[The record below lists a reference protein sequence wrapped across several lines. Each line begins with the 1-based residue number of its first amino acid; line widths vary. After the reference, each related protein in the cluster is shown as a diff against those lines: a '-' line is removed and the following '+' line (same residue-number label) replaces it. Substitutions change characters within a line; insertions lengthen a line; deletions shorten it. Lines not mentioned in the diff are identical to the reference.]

1 MRVLVTGA
9 AGFVAR
15 HLAAELRDGGHEV
28 FSTDIAPEAP
38 WMPRYEQCDLCDAGA
53 VEALLARVA
62 PGACVHLG
70 GISSVGDAARDV
82 GRLFAV
88 NVGGTANLLDALRRH
103 APSARLLYVSTAQ
116 VYGCSV
122 DADDTPVGEDAPLYP
137 VTFYATSR
145 VAAEAVVRAR
155 WRYGG
160 LDAVI
165 ARPAN
170 HTGPGQSTRFVAP
183 SFLAQAREIAA
194 GRRREFVVG
203 NLESER
209 DFSDV
214 RDVAAAYRAIL
225 ERGVSGGT
233 YNASSAPRI
242 KIGALLDEIKAQV
255 GVDAPVRVD
264 PALFRPTDHSLVLDT
279 ARLRSLGWEPR
290 RTLGQTIADMCQPCS
305 ESAS

>member
-1 MRVLVTGA
+1 MRILVTGA

-15 HLAAELRDGGHEV
+15 HLVAELEGGGHEV
-28 FSTDIAPEAP
+28 FSSDVVPSAP
-38 WMPRYEQCDLCDAGA
+38 WMPRYAPCDLCDSGA
-53 VEALLARVA
+53 VDSLVGGVS
-62 PGACVHLG
+62 PDACVHLG
-70 GISSVGDAARDV
+70 GISSVGDAAHDV
-82 GRLFAV
+82 GRLFAI
-88 NVGGTANLLDALRRH
+88 NVGGTANLLDAIGRH

-122 DADDTPVGEDAPLYP
+122 EADDTPVREDAPLYP

-145 VAAEAVVRAR
+145 VAAEAEVRAR

-183 SFLAQAREIAA
+183 SFLAQAREIAS
-194 GRRREFVVG
+194 GTRREFVVG

-225 ERGVSGGT
+225 ERGASGET

-242 KIGALLDEIKAQV
+242 RIGELLDEIKAKV
-255 GVDAPVRVD
+255 GVDAPVRID
-264 PALFRPTDHSLVLDT
+264 PALYRPTDHSLVLDT
-279 ARLRSLGWEPR
+279 AKLRSLGWRPL
-290 RTLGQTIADMCQPCS
+290 RTLAQTIADM
-305 ESAS
+305 